1 MRVSSGY
8 CKLSEPV
15 SYLDNLSVEGNKVIN
30 AVDPAL
36 VYHKL
41 VIAERLDLKI
51 IIERCDAFELFIGC
65 TVFNSLIYLAGFACA
80 AYDKPLSVS
89 LQHGSWQSRSLVEV
103 VNVRQADELVYIL
116 YSLLVLSQKDYVI
129 CPVFLDIKSS
139 VFEPRIL
146 IRIQVA
152 FHTVYDLDIL
162 ACFGQLACSLGSIRE
177 SLNHAMVCDGDC
189 RLSPVGSCIYDVS
202 NFIESVIVA
211 HLGVA
216 VKLDSSSVRI
226 SILLESLR
234 YLLESIGHH
243 QILMLICV
251 IFDRASRTDHVA

>member
-89 LQHGSWQSRSLVEV
+89 LQHGSWQSRSLVE
-103 VNVRQADELVYIL
+103 I
-116 YSLLVLSQKDYVI
+116 
-129 CPVFLDIKSS
+129 IKM
-139 VFEPRIL
+139 R
-146 IRIQVA
+146 
-152 FHTVYDLDIL
+152 
-162 ACFGQLACSLGSIRE
+162 
-177 SLNHAMVCDGDC
+177 C
-189 RLSPVGSCIYDVS
+189 R
-202 NFIESVIVA
+202 NEFI
-211 HLGVA
+211 
-216 VKLDSSSVRI
+216 
-226 SILLESLR
+226 
-234 YLLESIGHH
+234 
-243 QILMLICV
+243 
-251 IFDRASRTDHVA
+251 